1 VSEVSLFFCY
11 LLRCKVQVQKVKKS
25 PSVFCSKHLDLLIGR
40 FFFFQSGELAEVM
53 GGINF
58 YFLTPGLFTSEIRP
72 SKKNV
77 NRYFTHLRLMH
88 ISTFT
93 ILIHLPTVLRVKL
106 TLAYVSVGFTS
117 MDTSFSL
124 AFNTRFTSDTFSE
137 TLRTTSKISITSYF
151 REHRHRLFV
160 DIGTKYC
167 ISKVYYIHVTNN
179 YYFIIFLLYDPK
191 EL

>member
-1 VSEVSLFFCY
+1 
-11 LLRCKVQVQKVKKS
+11 
-25 PSVFCSKHLDLLIGR
+25 
-40 FFFFQSGELAEVM
+40 M

-106 TLAYVSVGFTS
+106 ILAYVSVGFTS

-191 EL
+191 ELYSCNVLYLVKDIFYTSSYGLKSQFKHI